1 MKKLQ
6 IAAIVFLIIA
16 LIGVIRYFGGAYSCN
31 AGIFI
36 FPGIIA
42 AVLLALSRKRKV

>member
-1 MKKLQ
+1 LP
-6 IAAIVFLIIA
+6 
-16 LIGVIRYFGGAYSCN
+16 FG

-42 AVLLALSRKRKV
+42 LIGRIAAVDWPVRRLKLAFSQASRPNGF